1 MQIISIFAIPVFI
14 FVFLMSGFV
23 SRIDVY
29 DSFVCGA
36 KAGLN
41 STFNIIPALIGL
53 MVAIAMFRESGCL
66 ELISKALNPVTNLIH
81 MPSEIVPLALL
92 RPVSGSASLAIVTDI
107 FKNFGPDSLQGR
119 IASIMMGS
127 TETTIYTIA
136 VYFGSVG
143 IKNIRY
149 TLFAALTAD
158 LTGILMS
165 VLLAGLLTPAA

>member
-1 MQIISIFAIPVFI
+1 
-14 FVFLMSGFV
+14 
-23 SRIDVY
+23 
-29 DSFVCGA
+29 
-36 KAGLN
+36 
-41 STFNIIPALIGL
+41 
-53 MVAIAMFRESGCL
+53 MVGIAMFRESGCL
-66 ELISKALNPVTNLIH
+66 DLLSKALSPLTSLIH

-92 RPVSGSASLAIVTDI
+92 RPVSGSASIAIVNDI
-107 FKNFGPDSLQGR
+107 FKNLGPDTLQGK

-158 LTGILMS
+158 LCGIIMS
-165 VLLAGLLTPAA
+165 VLIGSII

>member
-1 MQIISIFAIPVFI
+1 MQMISIFAVPAFI
-14 FVFLMSGFV
+14 FIFLMSGFIG
-23 SRIDVY
+23 RADVY
-29 DSFVCGA
+29 DSFVKGA
-36 KAGLN
+36 KSGL
-41 STFNIIPALIGL
+41 SATFNIIPSLVGL
-53 MVAIAMFRESGCL
+53 MVAIAMLRESGCL
-66 ELISKALNPVTNLIH
+66 DLIGKAISPVTKFIG
-81 MPSEIVPLALL
+81 MPSDIVPLALL

-107 FKNFGPDSLQGR
+107 FTNFGPDSLQGK

-158 LTGILMS
+158 LTGIILS
-165 VLLAGLLTPAA
+165 VVLGNIV

>member
-1 MQIISIFAIPVFI
+1 MQMISTFAVPSFI
-14 FVFLMSGFV
+14 FIFLISGFI

-29 DSFVCGA
+29 DSFVSGA
-36 KAGLN
+36 KSGLTA
-41 STFNIIPALIGL
+41 TFNIIPALIGL
-53 MVAIAMFRESGCL
+53 MVGIAMFRESGCL
-66 ELISKALNPVTNLIH
+66 ELLSKALSPLTNLIR

-107 FKNFGPDSLQGR
+107 FKTAGPDSIQGK
-119 IASIMMGS
+119 IASVMMGS

-158 LTGILMS
+158 LCGIIMS
-165 VLLAGLLTPAA
+165 TLLGSLI

>member
-1 MQIISIFAIPVFI
+1 MQIISAFAVPVFI
-14 FVFLMSGFV
+14 FVFLMSGFI

-29 DSFVCGA
+29 DSFVKGA
-36 KAGLN
+36 KSGLTA
-41 STFNIIPALIGL
+41 TFNIIPALVGL
-53 MVAIAMFRESGCL
+53 MMGIAMFRESGCL
-66 ELISKALNPVTNLIH
+66 EILTKVLNPITSLIH

-92 RPVSGSASLAIVTDI
+92 RPVSGSAAIAVVTDI
-107 FKNFGPDSLQGR
+107 FNNFGPDSIQGR

-158 LTGILMS
+158 LCGIVMS
-165 VLLAGLLTPAA
+165 VLLASL

>member
-1 MQIISIFAIPVFI
+1 MQLISIFAVPAFI
-14 FVFLMSGFV
+14 FIFLMSGFV

-29 DSFVCGA
+29 DSFVRGA
-36 KAGLN
+36 KSGLTA
-41 STFNIIPALIGL
+41 TFNIIPSLIGL

-66 ELISKALNPVTNLIH
+66 ELITKLISPLTSRIH
-81 MPSEIVPLALL
+81 MPSDIVPLALL
-92 RPVSGSASLAIVTDI
+92 RPVSGSASLAVVTDI
-107 FKNFGPDSLQGR
+107 FKNFGPDSLQGN

-149 TLFAALTAD
+149 TLLAALTAD
-158 LTGILMS
+158 LTGIIMS
-165 VLLAGLLTPAA
+165 VVLGNVGW

>member
-1 MQIISIFAIPVFI
+1 MQIISAFAVPVFI
-14 FVFLMSGFV
+14 FVFLMSGFI

-29 DSFVCGA
+29 DSFVKGA
-36 KAGLN
+36 KSGLTA
-41 STFNIIPALIGL
+41 TFNIIPALVGL
-53 MVAIAMFRESGCL
+53 MVGIAMFRESGCL
-66 ELISKALNPVTNLIH
+66 EILTKVLNPITSLIH

-92 RPVSGSASLAIVTDI
+92 RPVSGSAAIAVVTDI
-107 FKNFGPDSLQGR
+107 FNNFGPDSIQGR

-136 VYFGSVG
+136 VYFGSVS

-158 LTGILMS
+158 LCGIVMS
-165 VLLAGLLTPAA
+165 VIIASI